1 MYDDFDKMLDSQLQ
15 DPVFKDAYDALEPE
29 YTVIQALIDARKAK
43 NMTQQQLAA
52 QTGINQ
58 ADISKLER
66 GLSNPTLNLLKRLAE
81 GLDMYVKLE
90 FLPKKH

>member
-15 DPVFKDAYDALEPE
+15 DPVFRDAYDALEPE
-29 YTVIQALIDARKAK
+29 YTVIQALIDARKAR

>member
-1 MYDDFDKMLDSQLQ
+1 MYDDFDRMLDSQLQ